1 VIQRTDSLDLLL
13 GREEEAMKKAMATT
27 QWVLGIVA
35 SLSLLISIVYKFV
48 YMFSQALL
56 PYTSPM
62 GFLWLAASCAMV
74 SIALSL
80 IKIGKIMEQD
90 KK

>member
-1 VIQRTDSLDLLL
+1 
-13 GREEEAMKKAMATT
+13 MKKAMATT

-35 SLSLLISIVYKFV
+35 TLSLIVSVVYKFF

-56 PYTSPM
+56 PNTSPM
-62 GFLWLAASCAMV
+62 GFLWLSASCALV